1 MKSEVI
7 RVSKSYRPLKT
18 ETVLTQL
25 RSEFPEFEYMPF
37 GDTGNAIVVKKSNF
51 AGARVD
57 IAEKEISIRQKMPM
71 PFARALDLALMGT
84 ISAATGPKV
93 IIRLKKFLK
102 EKYAS

>member
-7 RVSKSYRPLKT
+7 RVSKHYRPLKT
-18 ETVLTQL
+18 ENVLTQL
-25 RSEFPEFEYMPF
+25 KQEFPEFEYIPF
-37 GDTGNAIVVKKSNF
+37 GDTGNAIVVKQSNF

-57 IAEKEISIRQKMPM
+57 IAEKEISIRHKMPV

-84 ISAATGPKV
+84 ISAATAPKV
-93 IIRLKKFLK
+93 TLKLKKFFK